1 MGKYI
6 QYFIITYF
14 GKESEKEY
22 THTHITELFCYT
34 LETILINIFQ
44 FLKILERNKN
54 ITKTTKIIIFSPI
67 RSDQSLSHVRLF
79 VAP

>member
-22 THTHITELFCYT
+22 THTHTHNWIILLYT
-34 LETILINIFQ
+34 WNNINQYISIF
-44 FLKILERNKN
+44 KN
-54 ITKTTKIIIFSPI
+54 FRKK
-67 RSDQSLSHVRLF
+67 
-79 VAP
+79 

>member
-6 QYFIITYF
+6 QYLIITYF

-22 THTHITELFCYT
+22 THIHITELFCYR

-44 FLKILERNKN
+44 FFKILERNNQPK
-54 ITKTTKIIIFSPI
+54 
-67 RSDQSLSHVRLF
+67 
-79 VAP
+79 

>member
-44 FLKILERNKN
+44 FLKILERNNQPK
-54 ITKTTKIIIFSPI
+54 
-67 RSDQSLSHVRLF
+67 
-79 VAP
+79 